1 MIQDSDITI
10 IEGMRDV
17 IRATKKFKVNLKSE
31 IGTYYSTYNQ
41 APTWFELTYDY
52 QEFGVDKKYISISIE
67 REKIQAIED
76 RATLHHSSCTEHNAN
91 RKRIKEI
98 IRELT
103 ELFYQKTL
111 YTIHESN
118 YDRDMRF
125 YRAKVSPKWKWCS

>member
-31 IGTYYSTYNQ
+31 IGTYYSTHNQ
-41 APTWFELTYDY
+41 APTRFELTYDPD
-52 QEFGVDKKYISISIE
+52 QEFGVDKKYISISL
-67 REKIQAIED
+67 EKEQIRAIED
-76 RATLHHSSCTEHNAN
+76 RATLHHSSCIEHNAN

-111 YTIHESN
+111 DTIRESN

-125 YRAKVSPKWKWCS
+125 YRAKVNPIWCSK